1 MNKKYA
7 RSVKSITL
15 LHPAS
20 CCFRPWRH
28 RLVFAVSAFILF
40 TAKAADIPFWGQAN
54 PPTNRTATVSAPYAI
69 PAGTDFRV
77 WSLFFTDPIALWT
90 GKVGFTVLF
99 R

>member
-7 RSVKSITL
+7 RSLKFITSF
-15 LHPAS
+15 HPTS
-20 CCFRPWRH
+20 CGFRSWQH

-40 TAKAADIPFWGQAN
+40 TATADIPFWGQVN
-54 PPTNRTATVSAPYAI
+54 PPTNRMATVSAPYAI

-90 GKVGFTVLF
+90 GTVGFTVMF